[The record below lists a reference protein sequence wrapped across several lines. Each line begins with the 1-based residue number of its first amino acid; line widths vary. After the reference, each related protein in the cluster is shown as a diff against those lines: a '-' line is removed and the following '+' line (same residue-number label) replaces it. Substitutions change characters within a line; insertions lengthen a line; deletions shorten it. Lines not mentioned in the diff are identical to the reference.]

1 VLEDKF
7 RSHELGIKLIPH
19 VRTLNFGV
27 AIAVFSR
34 LLDQLEQTH
43 AECVRTLN
51 FGVSM
56 GVCVVH
62 ET

>member
-1 VLEDKF
+1 M
-7 RSHELGIKLIPH
+7 GIKLIPH